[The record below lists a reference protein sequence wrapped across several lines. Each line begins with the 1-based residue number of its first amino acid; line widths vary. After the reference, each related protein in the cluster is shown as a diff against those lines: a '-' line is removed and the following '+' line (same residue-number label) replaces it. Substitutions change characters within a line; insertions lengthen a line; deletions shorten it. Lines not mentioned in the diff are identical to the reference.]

1 VRQAF
6 AHGVDMAPFLKEVLL
21 GFAKPATGPFPPGTW
36 MYESAVRTYRF
47 DPERAR
53 ALLEEAGWRPGPDG
67 IRVKDGT
74 RLNLRVSTFKGHQV
88 GERLLVVAQQ
98 QLKAVGIG
106 VQIEILELAS
116 WLKSM
121 SDGTYQVTMFNW
133 DGSVDP
139 DRFAYVAYHSR
150 GGRNRAKYSSEAA
163 DRAIEAGRAAV
174 EAPARKAAYGQFQ
187 KIVADELPY
196 WPVYHYQHI
205 YAYRATLKGFVPSP
219 VPADIYRSVKQVW
232 IEK

>member
-1 VRQAF
+1 
-6 AHGVDMAPFLKEVLL
+6 
-21 GFAKPATGPFPPGTW
+21 
-36 MYESAVRTYRF
+36 
-47 DPERAR
+47 
-53 ALLEEAGWRPGPDG
+53 
-67 IRVKDGT
+67 
-74 RLNLRVSTFKGHQV
+74 VSTFKGHQV